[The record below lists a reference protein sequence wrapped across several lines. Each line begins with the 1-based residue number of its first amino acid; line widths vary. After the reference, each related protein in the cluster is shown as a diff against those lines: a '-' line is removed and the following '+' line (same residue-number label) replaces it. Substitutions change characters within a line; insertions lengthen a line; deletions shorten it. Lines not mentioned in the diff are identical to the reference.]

1 MYLNNK
7 NVLRNLNI
15 RCDTFGSLVTG
26 DYNLDTVEGRIGFF
40 NEFLETISFADDIG
54 AYKLMF
60 GLARY
65 RQEMDS
71 DKLKFFK
78 ELREV
83 AKDRDKI
90 LLFEAISSYGNK
102 FLTNHKELIE
112 FSKEINLSG
121 IHVDFGTLRDCHESF
136 TEISKQINVINIHFP
151 YGEYNTTEVENFDIS
166 IENYTNKKLSVNDL
180 VDYFSKI
187 KK

>member
-1 MYLNNK
+1 
-7 NVLRNLNI
+7 
-15 RCDTFGSLVTG
+15 
-26 DYNLDTVEGRIGFF
+26 
-40 NEFLETISFADDIG
+40 
-54 AYKLMF
+54 MF

-65 RQEMDS
+65 RQEMNS

-112 FSKEINLSG
+112 FSEEINLSG

-180 VDYFSKI
+180 ADYFSKI